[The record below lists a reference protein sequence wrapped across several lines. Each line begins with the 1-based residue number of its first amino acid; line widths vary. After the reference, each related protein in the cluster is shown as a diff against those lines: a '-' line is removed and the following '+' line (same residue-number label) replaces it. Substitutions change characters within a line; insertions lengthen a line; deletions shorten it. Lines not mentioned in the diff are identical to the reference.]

1 MYTKGTDFT
10 VTNGDSELSGVRS
23 DVVVLFADL
32 RGFSTWCTSA
42 SLEQVSEVIKVQY
55 ERVIQICND
64 FHHCF
69 HKFLG
74 DGFLLLWE
82 PDADLNLTVCVKH
95 ALDAAVEV
103 HKKYWYLVKD
113 LEYHAPLGYGIGLS
127 LGSAIRIQPETFL
140 KEMNEVDF
148 LGYPLN
154 CSARLQSLADP
165 FGTTVCSALAELLES
180 NQDEFLYP
188 TEPLFRRQLHTPSP
202 VALARA
208 QSMKGL
214 QPRDRTDFRYL
225 TWPHMQASLWKANGI
240 PTV

>member
-1 MYTKGTDFT
+1 MYTKGIDFT
-10 VTNGDSELSGVRS
+10 AVNGDSKLSGVQS

-42 SLEQVSEVIKVQY
+42 SLEQVAEIIKIQY

-64 FHHCF
+64 FHHTF

-82 PDADLNLTVCVKH
+82 PDADLNLNVCVKH
-95 ALDAAVEV
+95 ALDASAEV

-113 LEYHAPLGYGIGLS
+113 LKYKAPLGYGIGMS
-127 LGSAIRIQPETFL
+127 LGHAIRIQPETFI
-140 KEMNEVDF
+140 KEMNEIDF

-154 CSARLQSLADP
+154 CSARMQSLADP
-165 FGTTVCSALAELLES
+165 YGTTICSALAGLLES
-180 NQDEFLYP
+180 NCDEFLYP
-188 TEPLFRRQLHTPSP
+188 NEPIFRRELHAPSP
-202 VALARA
+202 AALTRA

-214 QPRDRTDFRYL
+214 QSKDRTDFRYL
-225 TWPHMQASLWKANGI
+225 TWPHMQSSLWRANGI
-240 PTV
+240 PSA

>member
-1 MYTKGTDFT
+1 MYMKGTDFT
-10 VTNGDSELSGVRS
+10 ITNGDSELSGAHSV
-23 DVVVLFADL
+23 VVVLFADL
-32 RGFSTWCTSA
+32 RGFSTWCAAA
-42 SLEQVSEVIKVQY
+42 SLEQISEVIKIQY

-82 PDADLNLTVCVKH
+82 PDADMNLTVCVKH
-95 ALDAAVEV
+95 ALDAAFEI

-113 LEYHAPLGYGIGLS
+113 LEYQAPLGYGIGLS

-154 CSARLQSLADP
+154 CGARLQSFADQ
-165 FGTTVCSALAELLES
+165 FGTTVCSALAELLERD
-180 NQDEFLYP
+180 QDEFLYP
-188 TEPLFRRQLHTPSP
+188 TDPIFRRQLHVPSP
-202 VALARA
+202 VALVRA
-208 QSMKGL
+208 QSAKGL
-214 QPRDRTDFRYL
+214 QLRDRTDFRYI
-225 TWPHMQASLWKANGI
+225 TWPHMQASLWKTDGI
-240 PTV
+240 PTS